1 MGGRCKLYER
11 DDARVLVY
19 NKGSVEGKNRRMVQ
33 ENELSP
39 GEIDALREIARPSL
53 LKKPI
58 PAIMQDRLIKLE
70 YVEQKLG
77 NLVATAKDRVYIASP
92 LKPS

>member
-1 MGGRCKLYER
+1 
-11 DDARVLVY
+11 
-19 NKGSVEGKNRRMVQ
+19 MVQ

-58 PAIMQDRLIKLE
+58 PAKMQDRLIKLK

-77 NLVATAKDRVYIASP
+77 NLVATAKGRAYITSP
-92 LKPS
+92 LKRRRRTWHPS